1 MERIDCN
8 HNGGLDEEEERS
20 YTRQDR
26 DRVTLQAG
34 LGLVCLAG
42 SELRIIMCCEV
53 SDSVTSDISRV
64 TSRQYLV
71 SSVNIYNKEGQ
82 LGPFLP

>member
-8 HNGGLDEEEERS
+8 HNGGLDEERS

-53 SDSVTSDISRV
+53 SDNVTSDISRV

>member
-8 HNGGLDEEEERS
+8 HNGGLEEEERS

-53 SDSVTSDISRV
+53 SDNVTSDISRV